1 MKHKAILDQFRKGS
15 SIHGLQKEPER
26 APAKFEH
33 LFVCKNDEV
42 SVYVAYVKELL
53 NCKPPTSSDTQA
65 QHVVQKLYAFLQ
77 NSSKGDLLDFLCFVT
92 GSRSSTFMFV
102 PGLITLS
109 VGNTG
114 VIFVSTYTSELKLP
128 SSFSCYSSFESAMK
142 AVINAQGKKY
152 TTA

>member
-1 MKHKAILDQFRKGS
+1 
-15 SIHGLQKEPER
+15 
-26 APAKFEH
+26 
-33 LFVCKNDEV
+33 
-42 SVYVAYVKELL
+42 
-53 NCKPPTSSDTQA
+53 
-65 QHVVQKLYAFLQ
+65 
-77 NSSKGDLLDFLCFVT
+77 
-92 GSRSSTFMFV
+92 MFV